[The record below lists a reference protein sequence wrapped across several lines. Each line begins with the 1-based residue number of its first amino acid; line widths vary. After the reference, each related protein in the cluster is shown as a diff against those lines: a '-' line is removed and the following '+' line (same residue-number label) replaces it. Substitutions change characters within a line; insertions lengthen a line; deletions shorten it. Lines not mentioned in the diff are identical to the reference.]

1 MVTGPVTIGN
11 PQDDPMQRCR
21 DITLARKLPGWQPE
35 VALEDGLQRTIAYLA
50 RLLAERGGAAAAD
63 PDRVAAA

>member
-11 PQDDPMQRCR
+11 PQDDPTQRCP
-21 DITLARKLPGWQPE
+21 DITLAQKLLGWQPE
-35 VALEDGLQRTIAYLA
+35 VALEDGLQRTIACFA
-50 RLLAERGGAAAAD
+50 RLLAERGGAAAD